1 MVEFII
7 IDDDLEI
14 QRTVERII
22 VKFLFGK
29 SIEFNI
35 LKYTKYDSELQNLI
49 DNNDSKRIYII
60 DIQLNGKISGITIA
74 EKIRETDWDSEI
86 IFITN
91 HSKMFETVFKN
102 VLNVFSFIEK
112 FHDFEIRLEK
122 DIKKII
128 NHKNDNEYFSYS
140 NNKIDINIRFK
151 EIIYIFRE
159 TTSRKLHI
167 VTNNNEYIINGNIK
181 DIILKLDGRFVQAHR
196 ACIINK
202 DRILKYDWRNKCF
215 ETDNKKT
222 INLLSTKYK
231 NNVCQ

>member
-14 QRTVERII
+14 QRTVEKII

-35 LKYTKYDSELQNLI
+35 LKYTKYDSKLQNLI

-74 EKIRETDWDSEI
+74 EKIREKDWDSEI

-128 NHKNDNEYFSYS
+128 NHKSDNEYFSYS
-140 NNKIDINIRFK
+140 NNKIDINIKFK

-159 TTSRKLHI
+159 TTSRKLHM

-181 DIILKLDGRFVQAHR
+181 DIILKLDGRFVQVHR

-215 ETDNKKT
+215 ETDNNKT
-222 INLLSTKYK
+222 INLLSAKYK
-231 NNVCQ
+231 NNICQ